1 MSTQHWKGVTVPA
14 AGDDLL
20 SALPAFADTAG
31 IYIRAS
37 TQAAARAMVS
47 AALAADSAAVTTT
60 NPAVFLIN
68 GVFFWADG
76 AKSGGS
82 YRLLPC
88 GTTSGILHQVQD
100 TKDGLGAGGGDGSGV
115 YVGGEGTITLALD
128 TVVELYLECCMSGVG
143 GQQGSNVLGFR
154 VDGAD
159 IYATEV
165 AYNQFWETKTI
176 RWVVKLGAGSHTV
189 AHTTVGKTGAS
200 PYYHYA
206 ANAYPGRRFTVTSLG
221 IAA

>member
-1 MSTQHWKGVTVPA
+1 MSTTHWKGATVPA

-68 GVFFWADG
+68 GVLFWADG
-76 AKSGGS
+76 TKASGAYKLKPVGAV
-82 YRLLPC
+82 
-88 GTTSGILHQVQD
+88 SGILHQVQD
-100 TKDGLGAGGGDGSGV
+100 TYNGAGAASTDL
-115 YVGGEGTITLALD
+115 YVEGEGTITLALD
-128 TVVELYLECCMSGVG
+128 TLIEFYLEECVSGVDNA
-143 GQQGSNVLGFR
+143 QGSVLNGFR

-159 IYATEV
+159 IFKTEV
-165 AYNQFWETKTI
+165 AYDQFYSTKTV
-176 RWVVKLGAGSHTV
+176 RWVAELTAGSHTV
-189 AHTTVGKTGAS
+189 AYTTRKKYGAT
-200 PYYHYA
+200 PYYHYQGG
-206 ANAYPGRRFTVTSLG
+206 AYPGRRFTVTSLG